1 MSRMERNPLPLLLL
15 ASLVSVGVGVGL
27 RHFMAVER
35 TESVFTS
42 LYERVDAVI
51 AILWLVV
58 LLILILAGWFYVS

>member
-1 MSRMERNPLPLLLL
+1 MERNPLPLLLL

>member
-1 MSRMERNPLPLLLL
+1 MNRNPLPLLLL
-15 ASLVSVGVGVGL
+15 ASVLSVGVGVGL

-35 TESVFTS
+35 TESPFVS

-58 LLILILAGWFYVS
+58 ILVIALGVGFYAS

>member
-1 MSRMERNPLPLLLL
+1 MQRNPLPLLLL

-35 TESVFTS
+35 TESPLNG

-58 LLILILAGWFYVS
+58 LLVLIIGGLVYAS

>member
-1 MSRMERNPLPLLLL
+1 MERNPLPLLLL

-58 LLILILAGWFYVS
+58 LLILVLAGWFYVS

>member
-1 MSRMERNPLPLLLL
+1 MERTPLPLLLL

-58 LLILILAGWFYVS
+58 LLILVLAGWFYVS

>member
-1 MSRMERNPLPLLLL
+1 MERNPLPLLLL

-35 TESVFTS
+35 TESPFTG

-58 LLILILAGWFYVS
+58 LLILVLAGWSYVS

>member
-1 MSRMERNPLPLLLL
+1 MERNPLPLLLL

-35 TESVFTS
+35 TESVVTS

-58 LLILILAGWFYVS
+58 LLILVLAGWFYVS

>member
-1 MSRMERNPLPLLLL
+1 MQRNPLPLLLL

-35 TESVFTS
+35 TESPLMG

-51 AILWLVV
+51 AILWLLV
-58 LLILILAGWFYVS
+58 LLVVSIGGWLYVS

>member
-1 MSRMERNPLPLLLL
+1 M
-15 ASLVSVGVGVGL
+15 VSVAVGVGL

-35 TESVFTS
+35 TESPLTG

-58 LLILILAGWFYVS
+58 LLVVSIGGWLYVS

>member
-1 MSRMERNPLPLLLL
+1 MERNPLPLLLL
-15 ASLVSVGVGVGL
+15 ASLVSVGVGVGW

-58 LLILILAGWFYVS
+58 LLILVLAGWFYVS

>member
-1 MSRMERNPLPLLLL
+1 MERNPLPLLLL
-15 ASLVSVGVGVGL
+15 ASLVSVGGGVGL

-58 LLILILAGWFYVS
+58 LLILVLAGWFYVS

>member
-1 MSRMERNPLPLLLL
+1 M
-15 ASLVSVGVGVGL
+15 